1 MPWLFL
7 PPAIELEAASLSF
20 SFPARTRLRRAGV
33 ATVSTAAS
41 GPTTLRLTLGPALL
55 RLVFEPHLV
64 IDLPPPLGDMGL
76 QGVEY
81 DLRTGAIAP
90 SLWNEGLGL
99 RVGKD
104 RAMEEARAW
113 MRDLVTS
120 TALAVPPY
128 DPAADPDLVPAVQQV
143 LLNLEASSATPQETL
158 RDTRV
163 SAQISLRE
171 ELAGETEA
179 GGFRIPAGASLTV
192 RAELEGGPR
201 QAEIA
206 PRVARLTVECTSVVL
221 RKDGADQAEVR
232 RFTLRRGGALDV
244 EQVRPLGATKD
255 VAGVEGLCRLLG
267 ALGAAGALGLD
278 PARLD
283 PGAVEGLVKEEIER
297 TLRPALVRW
306 VQDNAGAIAGFDL
319 RDVLGIEG

>member
-7 PPAIELEAASLSF
+7 PPAIELESASLSF
-20 SFPARTRLRRAGV
+20 SLPARTRLRRASV
-33 ATVSTAAS
+33 ATVSTAAG

-64 IDLPPPLGDMGL
+64 IDLPPPLGDLGL

-90 SLWNEGLGL
+90 SIFHEGLGL
-99 RVGKD
+99 HVGKD
-104 RAMEEARAW
+104 SAIDEARAW

-128 DPAADPDLVPAVQQV
+128 DPTADPDLVPAVRQV
-143 LLNLEASSATPQETL
+143 LMNLEASAAIAQEAI

-163 SAQISLRE
+163 SAQLSIRE
-171 ELAGETEA
+171 ELAGEA
-179 GGFRIPAGASLTV
+179 GPGGFRIPAGAAVTV

-201 QAEIA
+201 QVEIA
-206 PRVARLTVECTSVVL
+206 PRVARITVECASVVL
-221 RKDGADQAEVR
+221 RQGGADQAEVR

-244 EQVRPLGATKD
+244 EHVRPLGDAGGI
-255 VAGVEGLCRLLG
+255 AGVEGLIRLLG
-267 ALGAAGALGLD
+267 ALGSSGGLGLD

-283 PGAVEGLVKEEIER
+283 PAAVEGVVKEEIER
-297 TLRPALVRW
+297 ALRPALVRW
-306 VQDNAGAIAGFDL
+306 VEDNAGAITGFDL
-319 RDVLGIEG
+319 RDVLGIPA